1 MLTLSNQSKKLPHK
15 SRKSNSSINLEEVIP
30 AKKVVAAGTKESSS
44 FKRNSTFAFIKCFK
58 KVKYIDIVNY

>member
-1 MLTLSNQSKKLPHK
+1 M
-15 SRKSNSSINLEEVIP
+15 KSNSSINLEEVIP

-58 KVKYIDIVNY
+58 KVKYIDIVDY